1 MTSVIVANRF
11 GCMRGLKSRLKI
23 IGFYRIGFERHL
35 IV

>member
-11 GCMRGLKSRLKI
+11 GCMRGLKSR
-23 IGFYRIGFERHL
+23 GFYRIGFERHL